1 MSMGRVRVAKK
12 EHTMRKNIKKNIFVL
27 SKLYITVR
35 LNVGFPKSD
44 ALMQAAPR
52 ETEKTC
58 LRTDGSMV
66 GQLYTYIQ
74 SLHN

>member
-35 LNVGFPKSD
+35 LNVGHPKSD

-58 LRTDGSMV
+58 LRTDRSME
-66 GQLYTYIQ
+66 GQFYTITSQ
-74 SLHN
+74 LNK